1 MPPASP
7 APSKKVMPRSTAPRI
22 SRIASGLVPPFVSP
36 KRPLLPPPSPM
47 TLETSPDWPRAT
59 YSMGNPHAFAIIAQ
73 ALEEPPPR
81 CEFSRMASLPNRPK
95 GRSIKNLRMVWGFA
109 SRYRGH
115 LAVAALALAIA
126 AGATVS
132 IPWGFKF
139 VIDKGFGPGA
149 GNPHTIAPWF
159 ERLLGVV
166 AVLAL
171 ATATR
176 YYFVSW
182 IGERTVADIRLA
194 VHRNLLRLSPGFF
207 EENRP
212 AEITSRITVD
222 TTIIEQVVGTTVSVA
237 LRNTVMG
244 LACVGILFALAP
256 KLAAMMLLGVPLV
269 VAPIIFLGRKVRQV
283 STRSQ
288 DRIADVGTVTSE
300 VLGAMKILQAF
311 NQEGREAS
319 RFGQAVERVFATAK
333 KRMLLRAIM
342 TAIVIFMIF
351 GAITMVIWQGA
362 IDVAAGRITG
372 GTIAAFV
379 LYGGLLAG
387 AFGNLSEVYC
397 DLLRAAGASE
407 RLSELLEAQP
417 DIHAPANPAKL
428 PEPAR
433 GELAF
438 EQDTFHYPTRPETS
452 ALDGFDLVVRARER
466 LAVVGPS
473 GAGKTTLFQLAER
486 FYDPQAGR
494 ILIDG
499 VDLRDADPA
508 DVRQRIAMVPQE
520 TVMFAASARDN
531 LRYGNWGATEE
542 QLWQAARDA
551 NAEDFLRALPQGLDT
566 FMGEG
571 GARLSGGQ
579 RQRIAIARA
588 LLRDAPLLLLDEATS
603 ALDAESERLVQDAL
617 DRLMAD
623 RTTIVI
629 AHRLATVRA
638 ADRIVVMDAGRIVE
652 EGTHAS
658 LNARGGLYAR
668 LARLQFE
675 DRAA

>member
-1 MPPASP
+1 MAIP
-7 APSKKVMPRSTAPRI
+7 TA
-22 SRIASGLVPPFVSP
+22 
-36 KRPLLPPPSPM
+36 
-47 TLETSPDWPRAT
+47 
-59 YSMGNPHAFAIIAQ
+59 
-73 ALEEPPPR
+73 
-81 CEFSRMASLPNRPK
+81 NRPK

-109 SRYRGH
+109 AHYPGRIACAT
-115 LAVAALALAIA
+115 LALLVAAAS
-126 AGATVS
+126 ATS
-132 IPWGFKF
+132 IPYGLKLI
-139 VIDKGFGPGA
+139 IDKGFGAGA
-149 GNPHTIAPWF
+149 GDPHHIARWF
-159 ERLLGVV
+159 EGLLGVV
-166 AVLAL
+166 VLMAI
-171 ATATR
+171 ATAFR

-182 IGERTVADIRLA
+182 LGERTVADIRLA

-212 AEITSRITVD
+212 AEITSRLTVD
-222 TTIIEQVVGTTVSVA
+222 TTIIEQVVGTTISVA
-237 LRNTVMG
+237 LRNAIMA
-244 LACVGILFALAP
+244 LACVVIMFVLAP
-256 KLAAMMLLGVPLV
+256 KLAGLMILGVPIV
-269 VAPIIFLGRKVRQV
+269 MGPIIVLARRVRAISV
-283 STRSQ
+283 KSQ

-300 VLGAMKILQAF
+300 VLGAMKIVQAF
-311 NQEGREAS
+311 NQEAREAG
-319 RFGQAVERVFATAK
+319 RFADAVQKVFGTA
-333 KRMLLRAIM
+333 RRRILVRAFM
-342 TAIVIFMIF
+342 TGIAIVLMFS
-351 GAITMVIWQGA
+351 AIVSVIWLGA
-362 IDVAAGRITG
+362 IDVSAGRMTG

-387 AFGNLSEVYC
+387 GIGNLSEVYG
-397 DLLRAAGASE
+397 DLLRASGASE
-407 RLSELLEAQP
+407 RLSELLHAEP
-417 DIHAPANPAKL
+417 EISAPAEPVSL
-428 PEPAR
+428 PEPAN
-433 GELAF
+433 GALEF
-438 EQDTFHYPTRPETS
+438 EHVTFHYPTRPETS
-452 ALDGFDLVVRARER
+452 ALDDFSLSVRARER
-466 LAVVGPS
+466 LALVGPS
-473 GAGKTTLFQLAER
+473 GAGKTTIFQLAER
-486 FYDPQAGR
+486 FYDPQTGR
-494 ILIDG
+494 ILLDG

-508 DVRQRIAMVPQE
+508 DVRERIALVPQE
-520 TVMFAASARDN
+520 TVIFAASARDN
-531 LRYGNWGATEE
+531 LRYGNWSASEE

-551 NAEDFLRALPQGLDT
+551 NAEEFLRALPEGLDT

-638 ADRIVVMDAGRIVE
+638 ADRIVVMDQGRIVE

>member
-1 MPPASP
+1 M
-7 APSKKVMPRSTAPRI
+7 
-22 SRIASGLVPPFVSP
+22 
-36 KRPLLPPPSPM
+36 
-47 TLETSPDWPRAT
+47 AT
-59 YSMGNPHAFAIIAQ
+59 
-73 ALEEPPPR
+73 R
-81 CEFSRMASLPNRPK
+81 PNRPK
-95 GRSIKNLRMVWGFA
+95 GRSIKNLRMVWGFT
-109 SRYRGH
+109 SRYPGH
-115 LAVAALALAIA
+115 IAIAALALLIA
-126 AGATVS
+126 AAATSGV
-132 IPWGFKF
+132 PYAFKLI
-139 VIDKGFGPGA
+139 IDKGFGPGA
-149 GNPHTIAPWF
+149 GTTRDIARWF
-159 ERLLGVV
+159 EYLLLLVGVM
-166 AVLAL
+166 AL

-176 YYFVSW
+176 FYFVSW
-182 IGERTVADIRLA
+182 LGERTVADIRLA

-212 AEITSRITVD
+212 AEITSRLTVD

-237 LRNTVMG
+237 LRNLILGV
-244 LACVGILFALAP
+244 ACIGILLALAP
-256 KLAAMMLLGVPLV
+256 KLALSVLLGSLLV
-269 VAPIIFLGRKVRQV
+269 VVPIAILGRRVRAI

-288 DRIADVGTVTSE
+288 DRIADVGTLTSE
-300 VLGAMKILQAF
+300 VLAAMKIVQAF
-311 NQEGREAS
+311 NQQGRETS
-319 RFGQAVERVFATAK
+319 RFAEAVERVFSTAK
-333 KRMLLRAIM
+333 RRMLLRAIM
-342 TAIVIFMIF
+342 TAIAMFLIF
-351 GAITMVIWQGA
+351 GAITLVIWGGA
-362 IDVAAGRITG
+362 IEVSSGRMTG

-387 AFGNLSEVYC
+387 AFGNLSEVYG

-407 RLSELLEAQP
+407 RLGELLDARP
-417 DIHAPANPAKL
+417 DIRSPASPVKL
-428 PEPAR
+428 PEPAQ
-433 GELAF
+433 GDLIF
-438 EQDTFHYPTRPETS
+438 EHVTFHYPTRAETS
-452 ALDGFDLVVRARER
+452 ALNDFNLAVKPRER

-473 GAGKTTLFQLAER
+473 GAGKTTIFQLAER
-486 FYDPQAGR
+486 FYDPQSGR
-494 ILIDG
+494 VLLDG
-499 VDLRDADPA
+499 VDLRDGDPA

-531 LRYGNWGATEE
+531 LRYGNWNATEDE
-542 QLWQAARDA
+542 LWQAARDA
-551 NAEDFLRALPQGLDT
+551 NAEDFLRSLPDGLDT

-617 DRLMAD
+617 DRLMEQ

-638 ADRIVVMDAGRIVE
+638 ADRIVVMDQGRIVE
-652 EGTHAS
+652 EGTHAT

>member
-1 MPPASP
+1 MATNPAS
-7 APSKKVMPRSTAPRI
+7 
-22 SRIASGLVPPFVSP
+22 
-36 KRPLLPPPSPM
+36 
-47 TLETSPDWPRAT
+47 
-59 YSMGNPHAFAIIAQ
+59 
-73 ALEEPPPR
+73 
-81 CEFSRMASLPNRPK
+81 RPK
-95 GRSIKNLRMVWGFA
+95 GRSLRSLRMVWGFA
-109 SRYRGH
+109 LRYPGH
-115 LAVAALALAIA
+115 IAVAAVALLVA
-126 AGATVS
+126 AAATSGV
-132 IPWGFKF
+132 PYAFKLI
-139 VIDKGFGPGA
+139 IDKGFAQGA
-149 GNPHTIAPWF
+149 GSSQDIARWF
-159 ERLLGVV
+159 EYLLLLV
-166 AVLAL
+166 AVMAI
-171 ATATR
+171 ATAVR

-182 IGERTVADIRLA
+182 LGERTVADIRLA

-237 LRNTVMG
+237 LRNTILG
-244 LACVGILFALAP
+244 IACVGILFALAP
-256 KLAAMMLLGVPLV
+256 HLALLIMLGAVLV
-269 VAPIIFLGRKVRQV
+269 VVPIAVLGRRVRAI

-300 VLGAMKILQAF
+300 VLGAMKIVQAF
-311 NQEGREAS
+311 NQQGREAN
-319 RFGQAVERVFATAK
+319 RFADAVERVFATAK
-333 KRMLLRAIM
+333 RRIGVRAVM
-342 TAIVIFMIF
+342 TAIVIFLIF
-351 GAITMVIWQGA
+351 GAITLVIWEGA
-362 IDVAAGRITG
+362 REVAAGRMTG

-387 AFGNLSEVYC
+387 AFGNLSEVYG
-397 DLLRAAGASE
+397 DLLRAAGASD
-407 RLSELLEAQP
+407 RLSELLDAQP
-417 DIHAPANPAKL
+417 EIRAPANPVAL
-428 PEPAR
+428 PQHAS
-433 GELAF
+433 GELVF
-438 EQDTFHYPTRPETS
+438 ENVTFHYPTRPETS
-452 ALDGFDLVVRARER
+452 ALNNFSLSVKPRER

-486 FYDPQAGR
+486 FYDPQQGR
-494 ILIDG
+494 VLLDG
-499 VDLRDADPA
+499 VDLRQADPA
-508 DVRQRIAMVPQE
+508 DIRERIAMVPQD

-531 LRYGNWGATEE
+531 LRYGNWDASEDE
-542 QLWQAARDA
+542 LWQAARDA
-551 NAEDFLRALPQGLDT
+551 NAEDFLRALPDGLDT

-617 DRLMAD
+617 DRLMEH

-638 ADRIVVMDAGRIVE
+638 ANRIVVMDQGRIVE
-652 EGTHAS
+652 EGTHRA

-668 LARLQFE
+668 LAQLQFE